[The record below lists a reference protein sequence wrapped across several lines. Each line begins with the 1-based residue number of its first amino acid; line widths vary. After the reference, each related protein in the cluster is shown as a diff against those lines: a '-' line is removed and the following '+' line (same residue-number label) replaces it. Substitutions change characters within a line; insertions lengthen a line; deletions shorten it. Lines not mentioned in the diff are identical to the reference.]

1 MARKKKIEIFKLE
14 DRVLFEAAGAV
25 EAIAAESLAED
36 ANPDQQNEISESE
49 RQEKEAQSV
58 AKDAGPATVNEPG
71 KTVQEVGGGLF
82 QKKSEQQNPN
92 QVLPDDHAVFSGV
105 TDPNDA
111 FSTAISNFLNT
122 DFSEQPYSADASA
135 SSDAA
140 TSDTRELLILD
151 AETARDFNRD
161 LLSENTEILVLDND
175 SDAAEQ
181 VDSFLESGDAKYD
194 SIKVVG
200 DADLDT
206 DVLQSHLTEHGELVL
221 NASLDSEVPADYAD
235 DPFHDTVIHPEVNE
249 NITIDAVEA
258 EQLDPAL
265 AADVTEDRNEL
276 VIINSNIAE
285 KETVLSQL
293 GDGYEVLE
301 IDPGQDAMSQ
311 IQDYLDAHSD
321 TKYDAVHV
329 LTHGNDQ
336 GFYLGSTKVTEADQM
351 SVFNDHMADN
361 GDFMLY
367 GCNLASSEY
376 GQSLVQDIADFT
388 GCDVA
393 ASTNITGAAALGGDW
408 ILEYNTGVIE
418 ATSISLNADW
428 SYRLKDITVNTGAD
442 ATGNNYHSLT
452 DALNAAVGNDTITIA
467 TATGGATVS
476 ISGITIT
483 ANAQVGEIIIAGN
496 NVTLTGANYTDVT
509 ITTGGIVDSTFT
521 LSGTFTNNGTIQNST
536 VNTSTGTMVV
546 NGGTITDSH
555 FNSTGTSNGI
565 QINSGTFIGSELNAS
580 GMSSGIRIT
589 GGNFTDSSVINSGSG
604 GITISGGT
612 FNTSPVV
619 QSGTGS
625 LSISDGTFTG
635 EEQSGIGVEMSGSGS
650 LSISGGTF
658 SNFEK
663 AVQNSSTGSALIT
676 GGTFTGNIYGIENA
690 GTMSIVNTNNIQI
703 IDNYE
708 ISENGN
714 STGRGAGIFNTN
726 AGELTSVR
734 DLTNVSGNNYGIE
747 NAGSIENI
755 SSSTIDGNW
764 KSGIRNEGTI
774 EAMSNVTLQSNG
786 GLQVKNEGYV
796 TQGGG
801 LYNSGIIENIRDI
814 TIANNHADQ
823 GGGLYNS
830 GTIADRGSASNLYI
844 TGNIARQ
851 GGGIFLAGGYIVT
864 DALTLS
870 NGGDRGITG
879 NTARQGGGI
888 YVAGSRET
896 LLLKGLTI
904 SSNIATGIDTWS
916 EDKKSDEV
924 RASGAGIYIAEGVDA
939 LLDTVTVSDN
949 KAYNVKVRNT
959 DYWKYYYNDLGLD
972 ITNQTEVT
980 DLGAVG
986 GGIYNAGSVVIIR
999 SEINGNSVS
1008 FENRSQLPDYYAFL
1022 ETLSMGGG
1030 IYSRGTLN
1038 VLDSYIHDNSVNNGL
1053 GGGIYLGAGMATI
1066 ATTEYFR
1073 GDSHWGLTGNY
1084 AQNAMIITQNSAT
1097 SSSDG
1102 QHYAAG
1108 GFGGGIYADSSVN
1121 LTLDSVTIAE
1131 NKTSLNVTFNSGTYD
1146 ISRGGGLYFGEAD
1159 AYRDDVSLGLVPPIG
1174 SGTLTIDGTVRDK
1187 FDANNK
1193 NIAELEM
1200 NRRASLIFENEAV
1213 SGSGLYINS
1222 GSTVTINNTEVYG
1235 NNNTAAYVFN

>member
-92 QVLPDDHAVFSGV
+92 QALPDNHAVFSGV
-105 TDPNDA
+105 TDPNDT

-221 NASLDSEVPADYAD
+221 NASLDFEVPADYAD

-367 GCNLASSEY
+367 GCNLASTEH
-376 GQSLVQDIADFT
+376 GQSLIQEIADFT

-418 ATSISLNADW
+418 TTNISLDADW
-428 SYRLKDITVNTGAD
+428 NYRLANITVNSGAAAS
-442 ATGNNYHSLT
+442 ATNALSLY
-452 DALNAAVGNDTITIA
+452 DALNGYYTDPGTGILLKASSGDTITIS
-467 TATGGATVS
+467 TATGGTT
-476 ISGITIT
+476 ISTTEITII
-483 ANAQVGEIIIAGN
+483 ANAKVSGEIIIATA

-509 ITTGGIVDSTFT
+509 ITGGIVNSDFT
-521 LSGTFTNNGTIQNST
+521 LSGIFTNSGSIQNST
-536 VNTSTGTMVV
+536 VNTSTGTIVV
-546 NGGTITDSH
+546 NSGTITDSH

-565 QINSGTFIGSELNAS
+565 QINNGTFNNSELNAS
-580 GMSSGIRIT
+580 GTSSGIRIT
-589 GGNFTDSSVINSGSG
+589 GGNFTDTSITNSGSG

-612 FNTSPVV
+612 FLTSPVV

-625 LSISDGTFTG
+625 LSISGGTFTG
-635 EEQSGIGVEMSGSGS
+635 ENQSGIGVKMSGSGS

-658 SNFEK
+658 SGFEK
-663 AVQNSSTGSALIT
+663 AVQNSASEALIT
-676 GGTFTGNIYGIENA
+676 GGTFTGNIYGIVNN
-690 GTMSIVNTNNIQI
+690 GTIRIVDNTGNDIQI
-703 IDNYE
+703 TQNCEVSDGVY
-708 ISENGN
+708 
-714 STGRGAGIFNTN
+714 TQRGAGISNTGTLN
-726 AGELTSVR
+726 VR
-734 DLTNVSGNNYGIE
+734 GLTNVSWNNYGIE
-747 NAGSIENI
+747 NSGKIENI
-755 SSSTIDGNW
+755 SSSTINGNW

-774 EAMSNVTLQSNG
+774 ETMSNVTLQSNG
-786 GLQVKNEGYV
+786 FLTVDDEGLV

-801 LYNSGIIENIRDI
+801 LYNSGTIENITDI
-814 TIANNHADQ
+814 IITNNYADQ

-844 TGNIARQ
+844 TGNTARQ
-851 GGGIFLAGGYIVT
+851 GGGIYLAGGYIVT

-888 YVAGSRET
+888 YVAGYRET
-896 LLLKGLTI
+896 LLLKNLSI
-904 SSNIATGIDTWS
+904 SSNTATGIDTWS
-916 EDKKSDEV
+916 EDKKTDEI
-924 RASGAGIYIAEGVDA
+924 RASGAGIYIAEGVNA
-939 LLDTVTVSDN
+939 ILDTVTVSDN
-949 KAYNVKVRNT
+949 NAYNVEVINKG
-959 DYWKYYYNDLGLD
+959 YWIYYYDGKDKN
-972 ITNQTEVT
+972 ITNRTEVT

-986 GGIYNAGSVVIIR
+986 GGIYNAGSVEIIR

-1008 FENRSQLPDYYAFL
+1008 FLNGSQLPDYYAFL

-1030 IYSRGTLN
+1030 IYSTGVLN
-1038 VLDSYIHDNSVNNGL
+1038 VYVSCAGINGSV
-1053 GGGIYLGAGMATI
+1053 
-1066 ATTEYFR
+1066 F
-1073 GDSHWGLTGNY
+1073 
-1084 AQNAMIITQNSAT
+1084 Q
-1097 SSSDG
+1097 
-1102 QHYAAG
+1102 
-1108 GFGGGIYADSSVN
+1108 
-1121 LTLDSVTIAE
+1121 
-1131 NKTSLNVTFNSGTYD
+1131 
-1146 ISRGGGLYFGEAD
+1146 
-1159 AYRDDVSLGLVPPIG
+1159 
-1174 SGTLTIDGTVRDK
+1174 
-1187 FDANNK
+1187 
-1193 NIAELEM
+1193 
-1200 NRRASLIFENEAV
+1200 
-1213 SGSGLYINS
+1213 
-1222 GSTVTINNTEVYG
+1222 
-1235 NNNTAAYVFN
+1235 